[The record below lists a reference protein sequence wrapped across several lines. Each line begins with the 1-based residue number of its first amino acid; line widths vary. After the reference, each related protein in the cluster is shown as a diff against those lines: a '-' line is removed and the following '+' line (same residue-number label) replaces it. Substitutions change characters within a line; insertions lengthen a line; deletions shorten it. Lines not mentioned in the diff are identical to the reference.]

1 MNAEMVGLFV
11 EVACFERLA
20 IGLAPC
26 FNSLTTS
33 KKL

>member
-11 EVACFERLA
+11 EVACFEPLA
-20 IGLAPC
+20 IDLALC
-26 FNSLTTS
+26 FNSLTTP

>member
-1 MNAEMVGLFV
+1 MNAEMVELFV
-11 EVACFERLA
+11 QVACFEPVAIDLA
-20 IGLAPC
+20 LC